1 MLHYHLVQ
9 GCNNVIIARKIIT
22 IIVTLIFLTMM
33 TVMTTIVE
41 KSSHDDVMMTLML
54 LNWITVMVVM
64 LKVMRR
70 KCYGSAGKVAL
81 LRIWPG
87 LAQTSY
93 VTLATWLPVLLM
105 VMNIWYALISI
116 AAIGKGDDEY
126 EVRNPIQ
133 RCNGQKILFPRT
145 RLFLYSYRIN

>member
-1 MLHYHLVQ
+1 
-9 GCNNVIIARKIIT
+9 
-22 IIVTLIFLTMM
+22 
-33 TVMTTIVE
+33 
-41 KSSHDDVMMTLML
+41 MMTLML

-70 KCYGSAGKVAL
+70 TCYGGAGKVAL

-145 RLFLYSYRIN
+145 RLIFSSKINLVKIEWRTNHISGLFSQVCAFKTKVIISLIFSAPQSYKMHDGK